1 MTSRTVENVPLI
13 PDYKRQP
20 FFQTRQ
26 FRNIVFLVLLSI
38 LSAIWM
44 IPVIWT
50 VSTSLRTEL
59 AIQRDLGRL
68 IPEAVTFENWTY
80 LLSKSRLPRWF
91 FNSLFVSVT
100 HTILQ
105 LIICSLAA
113 FAFARLKFIGSRVVY
128 TLVLAGLMVPF
139 QVTFI
144 PVYILFSDLNWLNT
158 YPALIIPGVASP
170 FAVFLLTQFFKGVP
184 VELEEAAVLDGA
196 SRLQVYWRIILPLSI
211 PALTTLAIFAF
222 LGNWNSYLWPL
233 IAATQQE
240 VMTLPIGLAKV
251 SQAWGFVNFYGRN
264 MAAAAL
270 SALPIVLF
278 VFAFQRKIISGI
290 AINSGIK

>member
-1 MTSRTVENVPLI
+1 MTSRAISEVKLGSEKQPLL
-13 PDYKRQP
+13 QS
-20 FFQTRQ
+20 RQ
-26 FRNIVFLVLLSI
+26 FRNILFLVI
-38 LSAIWM
+38 LSLFSFAWM
-44 IPVIWT
+44 IPIIWT
-50 VSTSLRTEL
+50 ISTSLRTEL
-59 AIQRDLGRL
+59 AIQRDLGRI
-68 IPEAVTFENWTY
+68 IPEAITFENWTY

-91 FNSLFVSVT
+91 FNSVFVSVA
-100 HTILQ
+100 HTIIQ
-105 LIICSLAA
+105 LVICSLAA
-113 FAFARLKFIGSRVVY
+113 YAFARIKFIGSTILY
-128 TLVLAGLMVPF
+128 PLVLAGLMVPF

-144 PVYILFSDLNWLNT
+144 PVYLLFANLDWLNT

-170 FAVFLLTQFFKGVP
+170 LAVFLLTQFFKGIP
-184 VELEEAAVLDGA
+184 IELEEAALIDGA
-196 SRLQVYWRIILPLSI
+196 TRLQVYWQIILPLSI

-270 SALPIVLF
+270 SALPIVIF
-278 VFAFQRKIISGI
+278 VFVFQRKIISGI

>member
-1 MTSRTVENVPLI
+1 MASQTIGEIPVEQKQPNSVRSRSWNDL
-13 PDYKRQP
+13 
-20 FFQTRQ
+20 
-26 FRNIVFLVLLSI
+26 VFLVLLTAFS
-38 LSAIWM
+38 LLWM
-44 IPVIWT
+44 IPIVWT
-50 VSTSLRTEL
+50 VSTSLRTEA

-68 IPEAVTFENWTY
+68 IPEEVTFENWDY

-91 FNSLFVSVT
+91 LNSTIVSAV

-105 LIICSLAA
+105 LIVSSLAA
-113 FAFARLKFIGSRVVY
+113 FAFARITFIGSRFLYV
-128 TLVLAGLMVPF
+128 LVLAGLMVPF

-158 YPALIIPGVASP
+158 YPALIVPGVASS
-170 FAVFLLTQFFKGVP
+170 FAVFLLTQFFKNVP
-184 VELEEAAVLDGA
+184 VELEEAAYLDGA
-196 SRLQVYWRIILPLSI
+196 TRFQIYRQVILPLSI

-233 IAATQQE
+233 IAATKQE
-240 VMTLPIGLAKV
+240 MLTLPIGLAKV
-251 SQAWGFVNFYGRN
+251 SQSWGFVEFYGRN

-270 SALPIVLF
+270 SALPVILF

>member
-1 MTSRTVENVPLI
+1 MTSKPLQT
-13 PDYKRQP
+13 PPYNPSRPRLP
-20 FFQTRQ
+20 FYQTLQ
-26 FRNIVFLVLLSI
+26 FRNALFLILLT
-38 LSAIWM
+38 LLTFVWM

-68 IPEAVTFENWTY
+68 IPEAVTFENWTF

-91 FNSLFVSVT
+91 FNSLGVSVI

-105 LIICSLAA
+105 LVICSLGAY
-113 FAFARLKFIGSRVVY
+113 AFARLKFIGSNVLY

-144 PVYILFSDLNWLNT
+144 PVYVMFSDFNWLNT
-158 YPALIIPGVASP
+158 YGALIIPGVASP
-170 FAVFLLTQFFKGVP
+170 FAVFLLTQFFKNVP
-184 VELEEAAVLDGA
+184 MELEEAAYLDGA
-196 SRLQVYWRIILPLSI
+196 NRFQVYWRIILPLSI

-233 IAATQQE
+233 IAATKQE

-251 SQAWGFVNFYGRN
+251 SQSWGFVNFYGRN

-290 AINSGIK
+290 SINSGIK

>member
-1 MTSRTVENVPLI
+1 MTSRTIEPNPFSTQLEKL
-13 PDYKRQP
+13 PFYK
-20 FFQTRQ
+20 TRS
-26 FRNIVFLVLLSI
+26 FRNAVFLITLTVISI
-38 LSAIWM
+38 IWM

-68 IPEAVTFENWTY
+68 IPEAITFEHWNY
-80 LLSKSRLPRWF
+80 LLSQSRLPRWF

-100 HTILQ
+100 HTIIQ
-105 LIICSLAA
+105 LVICSWAA
-113 FAFARLKFIGSRVVY
+113 FAFARLKFIGSRVLY
-128 TLVLAGLMVPF
+128 FLVLAGLMVPF

-158 YPALIIPGVASP
+158 FPALIIPGVASP

-184 VELEEAAVLDGA
+184 DELEEAAVLDGA
-196 SRLQVYWRIILPLSI
+196 TRLQVYWRIILPLSI